1 MTTYT
6 IAGQCKTRQVNL
18 FAKIFNWL
26 LVARQRQELAQLDTH
41 ALEDIGLTQA
51 DVTQELKRPL
61 WDVPA
66 HWRG

>member
-1 MTTYT
+1 MTSLS
-6 IAGQCKTRQVNL
+6 IAGQCKSSRVNML
-18 FAKIFNWL
+18 TKIFNWL
-26 LVARQRQELAQLDTH
+26 LVARQRNELAQLDAH

-51 DVTQELKRPL
+51 DVSQELKRPL